1 MKQNFFLLFLL
12 VITISS
18 LTAQKNATIKY
29 SEFTPVEPIE
39 FYDDVEV
46 TIPGKGEVKYK
57 YIKTL
62 NKGEMLRFLTNETV
76 MISVAEIDKE
86 GNMRYIPERVS
97 QKGKQYIVT
106 MDYLKFSTIDI
117 RQQGDIIGEAA
128 AGIGFRIII
137 NISSRAKDVN
147 LGDLFAIGMAASD
160 KKIYGSLRVEAI
172 GMHDPQITSVI
183 PLPSEVS
190 GASIQT
196 VMQAITTIK
205 YKIYDKTTNL
215 SPQIVGVRV
224 TKDGISMQEMRE
236 IVMRYHLLG
245 KKNAPQRSD
254 AND

>member
-1 MKQNFFLLFLL
+1 MKKMLILTSLLLL
-12 VITISS
+12 GLSVSI
-18 LTAQKNATIKY
+18 AQKNASIKY
-29 SEFTPVEPIE
+29 SEFTPIEPIE

-46 TIPGKGEVKYK
+46 TVPGKGEVKYK

-62 NKGEMLRFLTNETV
+62 DKNEMLRFLTNETV

-97 QKGKQYIVT
+97 EKGKQYIVT

-128 AGIGFRIII
+128 TGIGFRVII

-172 GMHDPQITSVI
+172 GMHDPEITSVI

-205 YKIYDKTTNL
+205 YKIYDKSTNL

-245 KKNAPQRSD
+245 KKNAPQKPE